1 MQEGERLAGAP
12 IVFSDAPYVFD
23 EEDRLMFIQ
32 VGKQLSQAL
41 VNTRIHEKVRVEA
54 ITDGLTGAYNR
65 RYLDDFLN
73 IEVKRSQRYQRPMSI
88 LLLDMDYFHACNEKA
103 GHQAGDRALRDVV
116 QLLNLGVRSVDLV
129 ARYGGKEFMVVLP
142 ETEAEGAM
150 EVAQRIRRL
159 IENHHF
165 LCGALTASIGVG
177 ASPFRENDSPSL
189 DELVGQTDKALYRA
203 KEDGRNRIRLW
214 DSGMVT
220 SREK

>member
-1 MQEGERLAGAP
+1 LAGAP
-12 IVFSDAPYVFD
+12 IVFRDAPYVFD

-129 ARYGGKEFMVVLP
+129 ARYGGEEFMVVLP

-165 LCGALTASIGVG
+165 LCGALTASIG
-177 ASPFRENDSPSL
+177 SCCQPIPR
-189 DELVGQTDKALYRA
+189 K
-203 KEDGRNRIRLW
+203 
-214 DSGMVT
+214 
-220 SREK
+220 

>member
-32 VGKQLSQAL
+32 VGKQLGQAL

-129 ARYGGKEFMVVLP
+129 ARYGGEEFMVVLP
-142 ETEAEGAM
+142 ETEAG
-150 EVAQRIRRL
+150 RR
-159 IENHHF
+159 H
-165 LCGALTASIGVG
+165 GSGPTYPPPDRKS
-177 ASPFRENDSPSL
+177 SL
-189 DELVGQTDKALYRA
+189 PLRCFNRQHWELLPAHSA
-203 KEDGRNRIRLW
+203 KMIHPARMI
-214 DSGMVT
+214 
-220 SREK
+220 

>member
-12 IVFSDAPYVFD
+12 IVFRDAPYVFD

-103 GHQAGDRALRDVV
+103 GHQAGDSALRDVV
-116 QLLNLGVRSVDLV
+116 QLLNLGVRSVDPCCPLRRRGV
-129 ARYGGKEFMVVLP
+129 HGG
-142 ETEAEGAM
+142 AAG
-150 EVAQRIRRL
+150 
-159 IENHHF
+159 N
-165 LCGALTASIGVG
+165 GSG
-177 ASPFRENDSPSL
+177 
-189 DELVGQTDKALYRA
+189 KAPWKWPNVSA
-203 KEDGRNRIRLW
+203 A
-214 DSGMVT
+214 
-220 SREK
+220 